1 MDHNNIELGIQ
12 TILTAIKIKPVS
24 IALLETTAAQHLET
38 DRGLTDLNNKLREIL
53 SKDVDVENKITE
65 FKKYNLKDLNTR
77 FEEYETHIK
86 KLNVKILNVQN
97 LQKLNVQNVQNLQ
110 ILNVQNVQ
118 KLNVQKLHKDL
129 KTKLKKLNLEKLNL
143 ENLQKLHKDLKTE
156 LDKFI
161 NLIKDTLYIDKK
173 IREIYPN
180 HMMPSITHDRERL
193 LRPHTAPAPSIKKT
207 ISPNAVVFNKS
218 RTAPAPSI
226 KKTLSPNDAVV
237 RNKSRTAPAPSIGEK
252 KVALMLLKKSLAR
265 TVEASKISS
274 PKQKVA
280 YKTV

>member
-12 TILTAIKIKPVS
+12 TILTAIKIRPVS
-24 IALLETTAAQHLET
+24 IALLKRAAPHLET
-38 DRGLTDLNNKLREIL
+38 DIGLKELNNKLLEIL
-53 SKDVDVENKITE
+53 SNDFDVTEKLQKITE

-86 KLNVKILNVQN
+86 KLNVQILNVQN

-110 ILNVQNVQ
+110 KLNVQNVQNVQ
-118 KLNVQKLHKDL
+118 KLQKLQNLQKLHKDL
-129 KTKLKKLNLEKLNL
+129 KTELKKLNLEKLNL

-207 ISPNAVVFNKS
+207 LSPNDAVVRNKS

-265 TVEASKISS
+265 TV
-274 PKQKVA
+274 
-280 YKTV
+280 

>member
-12 TILTAIKIKPVS
+12 TILTAIKIRPVS
-24 IALLETTAAQHLET
+24 IALLKRAAPHLET
-38 DRGLTDLNNKLREIL
+38 DIGLKELNNKLLEIL
-53 SKDVDVENKITE
+53 SNDFDVTEKLQKITE

-86 KLNVKILNVQN
+86 KLNV
-97 LQKLNVQNVQNLQ
+97 Q

-129 KTKLKKLNLEKLNL
+129 KTELKKLNLEKLNL